1 MNNFLYNHRD
11 RFRGIAL
18 LEGISYVL
26 LLFVAMPL
34 KYIWQMPAAVR
45 AVGMAHG
52 VLFVVYVLALLL
64 AATERKW
71 SVGKSAKLFI
81 ASLVPFGAFVADK
94 WVMEENTK

>member
-1 MNNFLYNHRD
+1 MDKFLYNNRD

-18 LEGISYVL
+18 LEGISYIL

-34 KYIWQMPAAVR
+34 KYIWQMPAAVK

-64 AATERKW
+64 AANERKW

-81 ASLVPFGAFVADK
+81 ASLIPFGAFVADK
-94 WVMEENTK
+94 WIMQESDK